1 MPNKK
6 MKTKLELQSKYDNW
20 VKINSEDGYSRV
32 IVDVTEVLAKL
43 LDEGKTPEE
52 TLAGLRGHDLTGYMA
67 GVAVSAIVHF
77 HPRGEEVKKPWN
89 KQCGNE
95 DAKGTINPAII
106 TIETKR

>member
-1 MPNKK
+1 
-6 MKTKLELQSKYDNW
+6 MKTKLELQSKYDKW
-20 VKINSEDGYSRV
+20 VKINSEDGYSKAV
-32 IVDVTEVLAKL
+32 IVAVEKVASL

-52 TLAGLRGHDLTGYMA
+52 ALDGLHGQELTGYMA
-67 GVAVSAIVHF
+67 GAAVSAIVHF

-106 TIETKR
+106 TIKAP